1 MGKHFRVCSRVQS
14 ALNSLIPRS
23 CGLGIRL
30 STRLQSLQ
38 TIYFCFVPKVM
49 LMLSDHWREKKERE
63 RERERERE
71 SCTGFI
77 SWNHCGESRLTKEH
91 FLLSNCVSATDN
103 QGAWVAPYGSQ
114 CFLNCKLY
122 NRLLIREVIP
132 RTAVPTWSNKHIC
145 HQWLC
150 RNYSLLLGSQYLFS
164 YMCENKERDL
174 VMRMTSMFTEV
185 NWSKG
190 GGKQS

>member
-14 ALNSLIPRS
+14 ALNSLIPRL

-49 LMLSDHWREKKERE
+49 LMLSDHWREKKE

-150 RNYSLLLGSQYLFS
+150 RNYSLLLGSQYLFTYS
-164 YMCENKERDL
+164 VQEQRERSRHANDIN
-174 VMRMTSMFTEV
+174 VY
-185 NWSKG
+185 WGKG